1 MVETPMELQS
11 FGDEGLEDETKGFG
25 DFDSMTLAELAE
37 AYNNT
42 AMLEFAFGGGNSEVE
57 ICPRC
62 GAEVTCPVEKEFM
75 LSSGM
80 CGVCDHVLGDAED
93 WMRAEAERDML
104 LEVV

>member
-1 MVETPMELQS
+1 MVETPAELENYEAMQ
-11 FGDEGLEDETKGFG
+11 GQEPDETKGFG

-42 AMLEFAFGGGNSEVE
+42 AMLEFAFGGGNDEPE

-62 GAEVTCPVEKEFM
+62 GAKVTCPVEKDFM

-80 CGVCDHVLGDAED
+80 CGTCDHVLGDVENWARGD
-93 WMRAEAERDML
+93 RDL
-104 LEVV
+104 ILETA